1 MAKEKLPLKTLT
13 GIPFRINID
22 ILKEIEDELELFL
35 LEEDFMN
42 TRDFSKKVMFNQEIK
57 ANNTVEGYNDSVSFI
72 KKVIENASE
81 EQNIEK
87 KNRII
92 NLYNGYQY
100 ILKGQDIT
108 EENVLKLYKIL
119 SKDLL
124 EEYDLSHMGEKY
136 RKAPVYILKSGR
148 LDDSMDEGIPYEK
161 IEEYM
166 DSYFE
171 FIDTFKVDD
180 SQTEEFIKSQIMHFY
195 FVYIHPFFDIN
206 GRSSRTIAMW
216 YLLNKEVYPY
226 IIFNRG
232 INFDSNYDRVIG
244 TSKTRLDITEFLKYM
259 LISVKKELEKEYI
272 IHNLDSQ
279 SERQWH
285 TIDYQA
291 LNYFLALNGE
301 KTVLDYATTYNRLN
315 TKKNIKTI
323 FENMLL
329 PMIEDETLKIT
340 RPTKKNMFD
349 DVPNLVLELNKDKVN
364 EINLEKVKRLKL
376 NISQ

>member
-1 MAKEKLPLKTLT
+1 
-13 GIPFRINID
+13 
-22 ILKEIEDELELFL
+22 
-35 LEEDFMN
+35 
-42 TRDFSKKVMFNQEIK
+42 
-57 ANNTVEGYNDSVSFI
+57 
-72 KKVIENASE
+72 
-81 EQNIEK
+81 
-87 KNRII
+87 
-92 NLYNGYQY
+92 
-100 ILKGQDIT
+100 
-108 EENVLKLYKIL
+108 
-119 SKDLL
+119 
-124 EEYDLSHMGEKY
+124 MGEKY
-136 RKAPVYILKSGR
+136 REAPVYILKSGR
-148 LDDSMDEGIPYEK
+148 LDDSMDEGIPYKK

-244 TSKTRLDITEFLKYM
+244 TSITRLDITEFLKYM

-315 TKKNIKTI
+315 TKKNTKTI

-340 RPTKKNMFD
+340 RTTKKNMFEN
-349 DVPNLVLELNKDKVN
+349 VPNLVLELNKDKVN

-376 NISQ
+376 Y

>member
-87 KNRII
+87 RNRII

-244 TSKTRLDITEFLKYM
+244 TSITRLDITEFLKYM

-315 TKKNIKTI
+315 TKKNTKTI

-340 RPTKKNMFD
+340 RTTKKNMFEN
-349 DVPNLVLELNKDKVN
+349 VPNLVLELNKDKVN

-376 NISQ
+376 Y

>member
-22 ILKEIEDELELFL
+22 ILKEIEEELELFL

-87 KNRII
+87 RNRII

-244 TSKTRLDITEFLKYM
+244 TSITRLDITEFLKYM
-259 LISVKKELEKEYI
+259 LISVKKELEKEFI

-315 TKKNIKTI
+315 TKKNTKTI

-340 RPTKKNMFD
+340 RTTKKNMFEN
-349 DVPNLVLELNKDKVN
+349 VPNLVLELNKDKVN

-376 NISQ
+376 Y

>member
-22 ILKEIEDELELFL
+22 ILKEIEEELELFL

-42 TRDFSKKVMFNQEIK
+42 TRDFSRKVMFNQEIK

-87 KNRII
+87 RNRII

-285 TIDYQA
+285 TIDYQV

-315 TKKNIKTI
+315 TKKNTKTI

-340 RPTKKNMFD
+340 RTTKKNMFD

-376 NISQ
+376 Y

>member
-13 GIPFRINID
+13 GIPFRINKD
-22 ILKEIEDELELFL
+22 ILKEIEEELELFL

-72 KKVIENASE
+72 KKVIANASE

-87 KNRII
+87 RNRII

-136 RKAPVYILKSGR
+136 RKAPVYILKGGR

-161 IEEYM
+161 IDEYM

-279 SERQWH
+279 SDRQWH

-315 TKKNIKTI
+315 TKKNTKTI

-340 RPTKKNMFD
+340 RTTKKNMFD

-376 NISQ
+376 H

>member
-13 GIPFRINID
+13 GIPFRINKD
-22 ILKEIEDELELFL
+22 ILKEIEEELELFL

-136 RKAPVYILKSGR
+136 RKAPVYILKGGR

-279 SERQWH
+279 SDRQWH

-315 TKKNIKTI
+315 TKKNTKTI

-340 RPTKKNMFD
+340 RTTKKNMFD

-376 NISQ
+376 H

>member
-13 GIPFRINID
+13 GISFRINID
-22 ILKEIEDELELFL
+22 ILKEIEEELEIFL

-87 KNRII
+87 RNRII

-244 TSKTRLDITEFLKYM
+244 TSITRLDITEFLKYM

-315 TKKNIKTI
+315 TKKNTKTI

-340 RPTKKNMFD
+340 RTTKKNMFEN
-349 DVPNLVLELNKDKVN
+349 VPNLVLELNKDKVN

-376 NISQ
+376 Y

>member
-22 ILKEIEDELELFL
+22 ILKKIEEELELFL

-87 KNRII
+87 RNRII

-244 TSKTRLDITEFLKYM
+244 TSITRLDITEFLKYM

-376 NISQ
+376 Y

>member
-22 ILKEIEDELELFL
+22 ILKEIEEELELFL

-87 KNRII
+87 RNRII

-279 SERQWH
+279 SDRQWH

-340 RPTKKNMFD
+340 RATKKNMFD

-376 NISQ
+376 H

>member
-22 ILKEIEDELELFL
+22 ILKEIEEELEIFL

-87 KNRII
+87 RNRII

-136 RKAPVYILKSGR
+136 REAPVYILKSGR
-148 LDDSMDEGIPYEK
+148 LDDSMDEGIPYKK

-244 TSKTRLDITEFLKYM
+244 TSITRLDITEFLKYM

-315 TKKNIKTI
+315 TKKNTKTI

-340 RPTKKNMFD
+340 RTTKKNMFEN
-349 DVPNLVLELNKDKVN
+349 VPNLVLELNKDKVN

-376 NISQ
+376 Y

>member
-22 ILKEIEDELELFL
+22 ILKKIEEELELFL

-87 KNRII
+87 RNRII

-315 TKKNIKTI
+315 TKKNTKTI

-340 RPTKKNMFD
+340 RTTKKNMFEN
-349 DVPNLVLELNKDKVN
+349 VPNLVLELNKDKVN

-376 NISQ
+376 Y

>member
-87 KNRII
+87 RNRII

-244 TSKTRLDITEFLKYM
+244 TSITRLDITEFLKYM

-315 TKKNIKTI
+315 TKKNTKTI

-340 RPTKKNMFD
+340 RTTKKNMFD

-376 NISQ
+376 Y

>member
-22 ILKEIEDELELFL
+22 ILKEIEEELEIFL

-87 KNRII
+87 RNRII

-244 TSKTRLDITEFLKYM
+244 TSITSANITEFLKYM

-315 TKKNIKTI
+315 TKKNTKTI

-340 RPTKKNMFD
+340 RTTKKNMFEN
-349 DVPNLVLELNKDKVN
+349 VPNLVLELNKDKVN

-376 NISQ
+376 Y

>member
-22 ILKEIEDELELFL
+22 ILKEIEDELEVFL

-87 KNRII
+87 RNRII

-376 NISQ
+376 Y

>member
-22 ILKEIEDELELFL
+22 ILKEIEEELELFL

-87 KNRII
+87 RNRII

-340 RPTKKNMFD
+340 RTTKKNMFD

-376 NISQ
+376 Y

>member
-1 MAKEKLPLKTLT
+1 MAKERLPLKTLT
-13 GIPFRINID
+13 GIPFRINKD
-22 ILKEIEDELELFL
+22 ILKEIEEELELFL
-35 LEEDFMN
+35 LEEEFMN

-81 EQNIEK
+81 EQNTEK
-87 KNRII
+87 RNRII

-136 RKAPVYILKSGR
+136 RKAPVYILKGGR

-171 FIDTFKVDD
+171 FIDTFKVDN
-180 SQTEEFIKSQIMHFY
+180 SQTDEFIKSQIMHFY

-244 TSKTRLDITEFLKYM
+244 TAKTRLDITEFLKYM

-340 RPTKKNMFD
+340 RTTKKNMFD
-349 DVPNLVLELNKDKVN
+349 NVPNLVLELNKDKVN

-376 NISQ
+376 H

>member
-22 ILKEIEDELELFL
+22 ILKEIEEELELFL

-42 TRDFSKKVMFNQEIK
+42 TRDFSRKVMFNQEIK

-72 KKVIENASE
+72 KKVIENVSE

-87 KNRII
+87 RNRII

-166 DSYFE
+166 DSYFK

-279 SERQWH
+279 TERQWH

-315 TKKNIKTI
+315 TKKNTKTI

-340 RPTKKNMFD
+340 RTTKKNMFD

-376 NISQ
+376 Y

>member
-22 ILKEIEDELELFL
+22 ILKEIEEELELFL

-42 TRDFSKKVMFNQEIK
+42 TRDFSRKVMFNQEIK

-87 KNRII
+87 RNRII

-340 RPTKKNMFD
+340 RTTKKNMFEN
-349 DVPNLVLELNKDKVN
+349 VPNIVLELNKDKVN

-376 NISQ
+376 Y

>member
-22 ILKEIEDELELFL
+22 ILKEIEEELELFL

-87 KNRII
+87 RNRII

-195 FVYIHPFFDIN
+195 FVYIHTFFDIN

-340 RPTKKNMFD
+340 RTTKKNMFD

-376 NISQ
+376 Y

>member
-22 ILKEIEDELELFL
+22 ILKEIEEELEIFL

-87 KNRII
+87 RNRII

-124 EEYDLSHMGEKY
+124 EEYDISHMGEKY

-315 TKKNIKTI
+315 TKKNTKTI

-340 RPTKKNMFD
+340 RTTKKNMFEN
-349 DVPNLVLELNKDKVN
+349 VPNLVLELNKDKVN

-376 NISQ
+376 Y

>member
-22 ILKEIEDELELFL
+22 ILKEIEEELEIFL

-87 KNRII
+87 RNRII

-148 LDDSMDEGIPYEK
+148 LDDSMDEGSPYEK

-244 TSKTRLDITEFLKYM
+244 TSITRLDITEFLKYM

-315 TKKNIKTI
+315 TKKNTKTI

-340 RPTKKNMFD
+340 RTTKKNMFEN
-349 DVPNLVLELNKDKVN
+349 VPNLVLELNKDKVN

-376 NISQ
+376 Y

>member
-1 MAKEKLPLKTLT
+1 
-13 GIPFRINID
+13 
-22 ILKEIEDELELFL
+22 
-35 LEEDFMN
+35 
-42 TRDFSKKVMFNQEIK
+42 
-57 ANNTVEGYNDSVSFI
+57 
-72 KKVIENASE
+72 
-81 EQNIEK
+81 
-87 KNRII
+87 
-92 NLYNGYQY
+92 
-100 ILKGQDIT
+100 
-108 EENVLKLYKIL
+108 
-119 SKDLL
+119 
-124 EEYDLSHMGEKY
+124 
-136 RKAPVYILKSGR
+136 
-148 LDDSMDEGIPYEK
+148 
-161 IEEYM
+161 
-166 DSYFE
+166 
-171 FIDTFKVDD
+171 
-180 SQTEEFIKSQIMHFY
+180 
-195 FVYIHPFFDIN
+195 
-206 GRSSRTIAMW
+206 MW

-244 TSKTRLDITEFLKYM
+244 TSITRLDITEFLKYM

-315 TKKNIKTI
+315 TKKNTKTI

-340 RPTKKNMFD
+340 RTTKKNMFEN
-349 DVPNLVLELNKDKVN
+349 VPNLVLELNKDKVN

-376 NISQ
+376 Y

>member
-22 ILKEIEDELELFL
+22 ILKKIEEELELFL

-87 KNRII
+87 RNRII

-136 RKAPVYILKSGR
+136 RNAPVYILKSGR

-244 TSKTRLDITEFLKYM
+244 TSITRLDITEFLKYM

-315 TKKNIKTI
+315 TKKNTKTI

-340 RPTKKNMFD
+340 RTTKKNMFEN
-349 DVPNLVLELNKDKVN
+349 VPNLVLELNKDKVN

-376 NISQ
+376 Y

>member
-22 ILKEIEDELELFL
+22 ILKEIEEELELFL

-87 KNRII
+87 RNRII

-232 INFDSNYDRVIG
+232 INFDSNYDRVIE

-285 TIDYQA
+285 TIDYQV

-315 TKKNIKTI
+315 TKKNTKTI

-340 RPTKKNMFD
+340 RTTKKNMFD

-376 NISQ
+376 Y

>member
-13 GIPFRINID
+13 GIPFRINKD
-22 ILKEIEDELELFL
+22 ILKEIEEELELFL

-136 RKAPVYILKSGR
+136 RKAPVYILKGGR

-279 SERQWH
+279 SDRQWH

-340 RPTKKNMFD
+340 RATKKNMFD

-376 NISQ
+376 H

>member
-22 ILKEIEDELELFL
+22 ILKEIEEELELFL
-35 LEEDFMN
+35 LEEDFMK

-87 KNRII
+87 RNRII

-340 RPTKKNMFD
+340 RTTKKNMFD
-349 DVPNLVLELNKDKVN
+349 DVPNLVLELNKEKVN

-376 NISQ
+376 Y

>member
-22 ILKEIEDELELFL
+22 ILKEIEEELELFL

-87 KNRII
+87 RNRII

-279 SERQWH
+279 SGRQWH
-285 TIDYQA
+285 TIDYQV

-315 TKKNIKTI
+315 TKKNTKTI

-340 RPTKKNMFD
+340 RTTKKNMFEN
-349 DVPNLVLELNKDKVN
+349 VPNLVLELNKDKVN

-376 NISQ
+376 Y

>member
-22 ILKEIEDELELFL
+22 ILKKIEEELELFL

-87 KNRII
+87 RNRII

-136 RKAPVYILKSGR
+136 REAPVYILKSGR

-244 TSKTRLDITEFLKYM
+244 TSITRLDITEFLKYM

-315 TKKNIKTI
+315 TKKNTKTI

-340 RPTKKNMFD
+340 RTTKKNMFEN
-349 DVPNLVLELNKDKVN
+349 VPNLVLELNKDKVN

-376 NISQ
+376 Y

>member
-22 ILKEIEDELELFL
+22 ILKEIEEELELFL

-87 KNRII
+87 RNRII

-279 SERQWH
+279 SDRQWH

-340 RPTKKNMFD
+340 RTTKKNMFD

-376 NISQ
+376 Y

>member
-22 ILKEIEDELELFL
+22 ILKEIEEELELFL

-42 TRDFSKKVMFNQEIK
+42 TRDFSRKVMFNQEIK

-87 KNRII
+87 RNRII

-340 RPTKKNMFD
+340 RTTKKNMFD
-349 DVPNLVLELNKDKVN
+349 DVPNLVLELSKDKVN

-376 NISQ
+376 Y

>member
-22 ILKEIEDELELFL
+22 ILKEIEEELEIFL

-87 KNRII
+87 RNRII

-315 TKKNIKTI
+315 TKKNTKTI

-340 RPTKKNMFD
+340 RTTKKNMFEN
-349 DVPNLVLELNKDKVN
+349 VPNLVLELNKDKVN

-376 NISQ
+376 Y

>member
-22 ILKEIEDELELFL
+22 ILKEIEEELELFL

-87 KNRII
+87 RNRII

-161 IEEYM
+161 IEKYM

-272 IHNLDSQ
+272 IHNLNSQ

-340 RPTKKNMFD
+340 RTTKKNMFEN
-349 DVPNLVLELNKDKVN
+349 VPNLVLELNKDKVN

-376 NISQ
+376 Y

>member
-22 ILKEIEDELELFL
+22 ILKEIEEELELFL

-87 KNRII
+87 RNRII

-244 TSKTRLDITEFLKYM
+244 TSITRLDITEFLKYM

-315 TKKNIKTI
+315 TKKNTKTI

-329 PMIEDETLKIT
+329 HMIEDETLKIT
-340 RPTKKNMFD
+340 RTTKKNMFEN
-349 DVPNLVLELNKDKVN
+349 VPNLVLELNKDKVN

-376 NISQ
+376 Y

>member
-13 GIPFRINID
+13 GIPFRFNID
-22 ILKEIEDELELFL
+22 ILKKIEEELELFL

-87 KNRII
+87 RNRII

-244 TSKTRLDITEFLKYM
+244 TSITRLDITEFLKYM

-315 TKKNIKTI
+315 TKKNTKTI

-340 RPTKKNMFD
+340 RTTKKNMFEN
-349 DVPNLVLELNKDKVN
+349 VPNLVLELNKDKVN

-376 NISQ
+376 Y

>member
-22 ILKEIEDELELFL
+22 ILKEIEEELEIFL

-87 KNRII
+87 RNRII

-272 IHNLDSQ
+272 IHNSDSQ

-315 TKKNIKTI
+315 TKKNTKTI

-340 RPTKKNMFD
+340 RTTKKNMFEN
-349 DVPNLVLELNKDKVN
+349 VPNLVLELNKDKVN

-376 NISQ
+376 Y

>member
-22 ILKEIEDELELFL
+22 ILKEIEEELELFL

-87 KNRII
+87 RNRII

-148 LDDSMDEGIPYEK
+148 LDDSMDEGIPYKK

-315 TKKNIKTI
+315 TKKNTKTI

-329 PMIEDETLKIT
+329 PMIEDETLKIKRT
-340 RPTKKNMFD
+340 TKKNMFEN
-349 DVPNLVLELNKDKVN
+349 VPNLVLELNKDKVN

-376 NISQ
+376 Y